1 MNGIPF
7 STYWKTK
14 LNVNASDFRKGH
26 GIFAKTQL
34 RERDVDVF
42 FSNQEK
48 IHREACLEYGKLEVE
63 AYRFEAYDKKAI
75 IPAQWKTRFPGKKG
89 LTKDSELTP
98 EVKEEFKKHCNKI
111 EEEQKALE
119 PNVFYQIT
127 AIEWC
132 QELVELA
139 LCKSFNSPIDM
150 YAKLNKENKE
160 IVNYFLVQC
169 GKFFQEKAV
178 KNLVEMKNK
187 TDSMLLLVDYEIF
200 KIEKD

>member
-7 STYWKTK
+7 SKHWKTK
-14 LNVNASDFRKGH
+14 LNVNVSDFRKGH

-34 RERDVDVF
+34 REKDVDVF

-48 IHREACLEYGKLEVE
+48 THREACLEYVKLEVE
-63 AYRFEAYDKKAI
+63 AHRFEAYEKNAI
-75 IPAQWKTRFPGKKG
+75 IPPQWKTRFVGEKG

-98 EVKEEFKKHCNKI
+98 EVKEEFKKNSKEI

-132 QELVELA
+132 QEMVELA
-139 LCKSFNSPIDM
+139 FCTSFQSPIDM
-150 YAKLNKENKE
+150 YARLNKENKE
-160 IVNYFLVQC
+160 IVKYFLVQC
-169 GKFFQEKAV
+169 GKFFEEKAV

-200 KIEKD
+200 KIQKD